1 MDKVER
7 HVNDAVQGGAKI
19 LTGGSRVA
27 RPGSYF
33 EPTVLVDVPITAQL
47 MTEETFGPLA
57 ALIKF
62 DTEEEVI
69 KLANNS
75 DMGLAGYFFSNDL
88 SRMWRVA
95 EAMEV
100 GMVGVNGTMIGQ
112 VYAPFGGVK
121 ESGIGSEGSHGI
133 QEYLDTKL
141 ISISGL

>member
-1 MDKVER
+1 M
-7 HVNDAVQGGAKI
+7 NDAVQGGAKI